1 MPDLDGIKKEESIDN
16 SLVKIY
22 EIDEVE
28 SKEIPKRIAA
38 IKDILGIE
46 NDDTILSILRH
57 YNYNAEN
64 VKEKY
69 IFAEDNVK
77 EKLDIKI
84 GLKFDKELN
93 KKYPDITERLKEN
106 NQNMCNVMYMEFDDE
121 DEEMKAD
128 ELICGHQFSAMCWRE
143 YLKEKVGSNGPTCVF
158 TTCP

>member
-128 ELICGHQFSAMCWRE
+128 ELICGH
-143 YLKEKVGSNGPTCVF
+143 
-158 TTCP
+158 